1 MIVKGTR
8 QLGSFRRGI
17 NLYIPKNIATPE
29 LPIPLNGLKLWL
41 KADAGVSLSGSN
53 VTAWADQSG
62 QNNNLSV
69 TTTNPVFENNVI
81 NGKPA
86 IKFDGGRLD
95 GTNIVTAKTI
105 YAVIKTLASQPSQY
119 AAILEATGGSLYSA
133 VLGNTWGS
141 YFSIE
146 IPANTTISANTAAV
160 IASISNDGISY
171 EFRLNGQNNLTESDG
186 EGFVSRSALYIG
198 NDGSTGQPANVYV
211 SEIII
216 YDNLISAED
225 ITKIEN
231 YLNSKYAIY

>member
-8 QLGSFRRGI
+8 QLGSFSRGI

-95 GTNIVTAKTI
+95 GTDIVTAKTI
-105 YAVIKTLASQPSQY
+105 YAVIKTLSFSPSQY
-119 AAILEATGGSLYSA
+119 AAIVECTGGSLYSA
-133 VLGNTWGS
+133 ISGNEWGS
-141 YFSIE
+141 YFNLE
-146 IPANTTISANTAAV
+146 ISASNTLATSTSAI
-160 IASISNDGISY
+160 IASLSDNGIQYFFRKNGSQIRTGTNGDGFY
-171 EFRLNGQNNLTESDG
+171 
-186 EGFVSRSALYIG
+186 SRSALYIG